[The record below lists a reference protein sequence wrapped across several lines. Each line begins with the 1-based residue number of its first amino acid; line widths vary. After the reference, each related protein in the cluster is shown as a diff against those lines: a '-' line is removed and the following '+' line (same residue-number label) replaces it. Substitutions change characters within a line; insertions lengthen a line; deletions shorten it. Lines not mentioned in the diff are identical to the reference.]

1 MLSVEAL
8 KASKVDTEKGLSLC
22 MNNED
27 FYLRMVAMALADQRF
42 AQLRG
47 TIDAGDLNAGFQLA
61 HALKGVVGNLYLTPL
76 YEPISEM
83 TELLRSRTQADYGP
97 LLDRIEA
104 QYAALTALL

>member
-47 TIDAGDLNAGFQLA
+47 
-61 HALKGVVGNLYLTPL
+61 PL
-76 YEPISEM
+76 M
-83 TELLRSRTQADYGP
+83 RGT
-97 LLDRIEA
+97 
-104 QYAALTALL
+104 